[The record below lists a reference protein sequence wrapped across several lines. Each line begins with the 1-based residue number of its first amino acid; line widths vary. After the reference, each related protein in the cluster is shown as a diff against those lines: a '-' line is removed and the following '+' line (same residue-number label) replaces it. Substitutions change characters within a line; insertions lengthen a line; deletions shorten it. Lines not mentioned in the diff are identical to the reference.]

1 MAGRVFQ
8 ADHYALVDIDPEFV
22 GPKSSGS
29 SVFHSQ
35 SFAGQSSM
43 VQQASGGSVAD
54 RTGTMVRNLKI
65 EEELMQLREQKT
77 ELLMTKS
84 NLIEK
89 LVAQQDKNM
98 KLDQDNKELK
108 EKYDKLKEQHD
119 GAMKNM
125 TDTAREQA
133 DTFSQLD
140 LLRSELKSRQDLND
154 RLTDENKKLKV
165 DC

>member
-1 MAGRVFQ
+1 
-8 ADHYALVDIDPEFV
+8 
-22 GPKSSGS
+22 
-29 SVFHSQ
+29 
-35 SFAGQSSM
+35 
-43 VQQASGGSVAD
+43 
-54 RTGTMVRNLKI
+54 
-65 EEELMQLREQKT
+65 MQLREQKT

-108 EKYDKLKEQHD
+108 DKYDKLKEQFD
-119 GAMKNM
+119 GAMRNM

-133 DTFSQLD
+133 DTSSQLD
-140 LLRSELKSRQDLND
+140 LLRGELKSRQDLND

-165 DC
+165 DCQIMQDRIMEEKSKVIEMMNQANEVYE